1 MQIDNYDEAL
11 HGQIIDG
18 WLKARGK
25 NDVIPTLPAIGFIA
39 LDNGDAVAAS
49 FLRHVEGDYCLF
61 DGLVT
66 NPAMPPFKRH
76 LGIEAVVKQLI
87 VRAKELKLKKVL
99 AYSLDEG
106 TLKRSLHHGFKLL
119 PHRLIVL
126 DLEHGE
132 IK

>member
-1 MQIDNYDEAL
+1 MHIDIYDEAV

-18 WLKARGK
+18 WLQARGK
-25 NDVIPTLPAIGFIA
+25 MDIISTLPAIGFVA
-39 LDNGDAVAAS
+39 MDNGDAIAAS
-49 FLRHVEGDYCLF
+49 FLRHVEGGYCLF

-66 NPAMPPFKRH
+66 NPAFPPFKRH
-76 LGIEAVVKQLI
+76 LGIEAVVKALI
-87 VRAKELKLKKVL
+87 ARALELKIKKVL
-99 AYSLDEG
+99 GYSLDEG